1 MCSRTVPPDC
11 VGAGTERRYSAMLK
25 VLRITAGIV
34 FVVSIL
40 HAATLATRDC
50 TVGLYAY
57 DDCLWVWVG
66 ELLGLPSS
74 KVLRAGFLELVGL
87 ALAAGLYLT
96 IRYVFPPWR
105 RAVTTMDGPP
115 QPPSVNSTPR

>member
-1 MCSRTVPPDC
+1 MP
-11 VGAGTERRYSAMLK
+11 K
-25 VLRITAGIV
+25 VLRIAAGI
-34 FVVSIL
+34 FIVVSML

-57 DDCLWVWVG
+57 DDCLWVWVR
-66 ELLGLPSS
+66 EHLGLPSS

-105 RAVTTMDGPP
+105 RAGTTVDGPP
-115 QPPSVNSTPR
+115 QPLSGNSSPC